1 MFVNECHVDFAFV
14 EFVRRRPDPMVCS
27 VVNPRPAPTPLQAK
41 SVYEKT
47 HTRMLNAKKQNTALC
62 CSVSCFS
69 LMIAKGKKIKHHH
82 VKRHVVVALAIVI
95 LQVPQSRMAND
106 LNNDLS
112 IFLYYNCE
120 EETKLNE
127 NTHNK
132 RTSGLIQ
139 FFNLSLKIE
148 NSINNANTNNEN
160 NVKLSHQA
168 LSEKFDLI

>member
-1 MFVNECHVDFAFV
+1 
-14 EFVRRRPDPMVCS
+14 
-27 VVNPRPAPTPLQAK
+27 
-41 SVYEKT
+41 
-47 HTRMLNAKKQNTALC
+47 
-62 CSVSCFS
+62 
-69 LMIAKGKKIKHHH
+69 
-82 VKRHVVVALAIVI
+82 
-95 LQVPQSRMAND
+95 MAND

-148 NSINNANTNNEN
+148 NSINNTNTNNEK

-168 LSEKFDLI
+168 LSEKFDLIWS

>member
-47 HTRMLNAKKQNTALC
+47 HTNAECKKTKHSTLLFRLVFLLDDC
-62 CSVSCFS
+62 
-69 LMIAKGKKIKHHH
+69 KRKKIKHHH

-148 NSINNANTNNEN
+148 NSINNTNTNNEK